1 MPDVIVPN
9 LWFDTQAEEA
19 AQFYVSLFPGSRVTG
34 VQRYGEGGPGE
45 PGTAMTVQL
54 EVLGQPWTL
63 LNGGPQYRFNEAVS
77 FMIPCETQDE
87 VDRYWEALTADGGEE
102 GRCGWCKDRFG
113 VSWQVVPTRLGE
125 VLGDPDPERS
135 QRAVQAMLGMSKL
148 DLDALRRAADG

>member
-1 MPDVIVPN
+1 
-9 LWFDTQAEEA
+9 
-19 AQFYVSLFPGSRVTG
+19 
-34 VQRYGEGGPGE
+34 
-45 PGTAMTVQL
+45 MTVQL